1 MSILQR
7 TVLLLCL
14 FVRSALFA
22 VFAKLCQFEAI
33 LELLLV
39 LIRMIID
46 ATADRAFKFDEIFL

>member
-1 MSILQR
+1 MLLLGFLVSRALSAML
-7 TVLLLCL
+7 TVLLE
-14 FVRSALFA
+14 F
-22 VFAKLCQFEAI
+22 KTI